1 MLAVFVFRANGFD
14 EIIRPRSLRIIDK
27 RGSFHIP
34 EPHSLPLEM
43 EVRDKGEG
51 RETVQR
57 TMTHFTQEKNAL
69 KGLMS
74 KCH

>member
-14 EIIRPRSLRIIDK
+14 EITQPRPLQIIDK

-51 RETVQR
+51 RERV
-57 TMTHFTQEKNAL
+57 
-69 KGLMS
+69 
-74 KCH
+74 